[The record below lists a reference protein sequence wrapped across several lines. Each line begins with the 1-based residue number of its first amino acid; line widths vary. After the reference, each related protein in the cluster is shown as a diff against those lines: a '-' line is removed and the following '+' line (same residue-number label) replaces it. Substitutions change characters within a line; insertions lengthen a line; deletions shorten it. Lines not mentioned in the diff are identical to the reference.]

1 MANWTAKGTFIEAC
15 NCEVICPCIVHS
27 PPTEGNCKALI
38 GWHVNE
44 GSFDGTDI
52 NGLNVAL
59 LLHAPGHMMD
69 GNWKVALYTDDR
81 ATEPQAEALAGIFSG
96 QAGGHLSA
104 LAPLIGEVLGVR
116 PARIRFDGDGK
127 QFSLSVDGVG
137 AADIAAMEGQE
148 GGLVQVTG
156 HPLAISPGEPGT
168 VARSSA
174 LKLDD
179 HGISLNVSGKSGL
192 FAPFAYAA

>member
-1 MANWTAKGTFIEAC
+1 MPNWTAKGTYIEAC
-15 NCEVICPCIVHS
+15 NCEAICPCIVLS
-27 PPTEGNCKALI
+27 PPTEGSCTALV
-38 GWHVNE
+38 GWHVDE

-52 NGLNVAL
+52 GGLNVAL
-59 LLHAPGHMMD
+59 LVHTPGHMMD
-69 GNWKVALYTDDR
+69 GNWKVALYTDER
-81 ATEPQAEALAGIFSG
+81 ASESQAQALAGIFSG

-104 LAPLIGEVLGVR
+104 LGPLIGEVLGVR
-116 PARIRFDGDGK
+116 PAKIAFDGGDK

-137 AADIAAMEGQE
+137 ATDIAALEGQD

-156 HPLAISPGEPGT
+156 PPLAISPGQPGT
-168 VARSSA
+168 VARAGA

-179 HGISLNVSGKSGL
+179 HGISLNVSGKGGL